1 MEKKTFDVVF
11 LYKCIDWYHASWN
24 KLDVYLNTIYKYLLF
39 LGIKDH
45 PTLRKE
51 FSDSIELKEIAPL
64 RHWFYD
70 D

>member
-1 MEKKTFDVVF
+1 M
-11 LYKCIDWYHASWN
+11 
-24 KLDVYLNTIYKYLLF
+24 YLLF

-64 RHWFYD
+64 RH
-70 D
+70 